1 MAQRLLRTP
10 ARLGLSLLLL
20 AGHNAAK
27 GETPGSGPAIG
38 AAAAMQPALLD
49 VSVNG
54 QRGDAPESFLRD
66 GDGRLLI
73 GAATLRAWRIRVPA
87 SGAVTYQG
95 EAYYPASALPAL
107 RITVAEA
114 EQSVAIDADPGA
126 FETQSAA
133 LGAGEQMAMTAP
145 AFGAYVNYDL
155 FVEHVRGETQ
165 GAGAFEAGLFTSHGV
180 GFTTFIASAGGGQA
194 RVTRLETTWTIDRPD
209 HLSSIRIGDSV
220 SAAGPGAAPVRFAGI
235 QFARNFA
242 VQPGYLT
249 MPLPVASG
257 SAAVPSVV
265 DVYVNNVLQGQQQVA
280 PGPFELSNVPVPSG
294 NGTVQIVVR
303 DLLGR
308 EIVSEQNYYASTLLL
323 RRGLHDFSYEA
334 GFLRRRFG
342 IESNRYG
349 AFFVSTTHRY
359 GFTDR
364 LTGEATA
371 QVSEHRQMAG
381 ATVTAIA
388 FDVAQVAFSASASHT
403 ERGSGYRAAAAIE
416 RRTSGLSFCLLSEYA
431 SRDYATLGLARIVPP
446 HLMVQGFANLG
457 LRWGG
462 IGANLV
468 YRDLRGALPD
478 ETLASTFV
486 SWRVAPRMSLQLYAR
501 RSVIGRSQT
510 DFGAHLAIALDGRRS
525 ASASF
530 DQSRGGSAGYISYQ
544 DDPPPGPGDGFRA
557 TARIGEQGGAEA
569 AYVRNFSSAS
579 VSAQASYARGAG
591 AVRLTAG
598 GGLGWIDGRA
608 FASRRLGPLGPRR
621 PLRRA
626 GRARSAAGRAARGR
640 QSPSPRRR
648 SADRGERGQGR
659 RRYRRR
665 GLFAVSPSRALAA
678 SGELAGRRLRADRA
692 RPRRRRPAAPSR
704 RPDLPL
710 GRRLCG
716 ALISACSRPLSGW
729 SLRRTRRAR
738 HARSAARASPS
749 APTTR
754 EARRPT
760 TAAARSRPTVT
771 LPTTRRTSKSA
782 PACTAPSPR
791 AG

>member
-1 MAQRLLRTP
+1 MAQRRLLRTP
-10 ARLGLSLLLL
+10 VRLVLGLLLL

-27 GETPGSGPAIG
+27 GETPDASAASGT
-38 AAAAMQPALLD
+38 AAAIQPALLD

-54 QRGDAPESFLRD
+54 QRGDGPESFLRD

-87 SGAVTYQG
+87 SGAVSYQG

-107 RITVAEA
+107 RVTVAEA

-126 FETQSAA
+126 FETQSGA
-133 LGAGEQMAMTAP
+133 LGSGEQMPMTAS
-145 AFGAYVNYDL
+145 ALGAYVNYDL

-280 PGPFELSNVPVPSG
+280 PGPFELGNVPVPSG
-294 NGTVQIVVR
+294 NGTVQVVVR

-364 LTGEATA
+364 VTGEAIA

-388 FDVAQVAFSASASHT
+388 FDVAQIALSASASRT
-403 ERGSGYRAAAAIE
+403 ERGSGYRAAAALE
-416 RRTSGLSFCLLSEYA
+416 RRTSGLSFGLLSDYA
-431 SRDYATLGLARIVPP
+431 SRDYATLGQAAIVPP
-446 HLMVQGFANLG
+446 RLMVQGFANVG
-457 LRWGG
+457 LPWGG

-468 YRDLRGALPD
+468 YRDLRGTRPD

-510 DFGAHLAIALDGRRS
+510 DFGAHLAIALGGRRS

-530 DQSRGGSAGYISYQ
+530 DQSRGGSAGYVSYQ

-557 TARIGEQGGAEA
+557 TARIGEGGGAEA

-579 VSAQASYARGAG
+579 LSAQASYARGAG
-591 AVRLTAG
+591 AVRLTAA

-608 FASRRLGPLGPRR
+608 FASRRLGDSFAAVRIDGYPNVRVYADDQPVGTTDSRGRIIVTGLHPFERNTIRLEPADLPLEASLTSEEMPIR
-621 PLRRA
+621 PF
-626 GRARSAAGRAARGR
+626 ARSGSVVRFAVRSERGVLMTVRLEDGSPLPTGAEVRIDGSDAQAVAITGGEVYFPSAAGR
-640 QSPSPRRR
+640 
-648 SADRGERGQGR
+648 
-659 RRYRRR
+659 
-665 GLFAVSPSRALAA
+665 L
-678 SGELAGRRLRADRA
+678 RLRANWSGGA
-692 RPRRRRPAAPSR
+692 CALTALV
-704 RPDLPL
+704 PDDGDPQPHL
-710 GRRLCG
+710 GG
-716 ALISACSRPLSGW
+716 LICRSGGDY
-729 SLRRTRRAR
+729 
-738 HARSAARASPS
+738 AAR
-749 APTTR
+749 
-754 EARRPT
+754 
-760 TAAARSRPTVT
+760 
-771 LPTTRRTSKSA
+771 
-782 PACTAPSPR
+782 
-791 AG
+791 